1 MIRIDRNEV
10 YEKGPDGNMV
20 LVSFEEVEVNIP
32 SPEELLQE
40 KQDELLKVY
49 QELQAIQAQIDAGS
63 N

>member
-1 MIRIDRNEV
+1 
-10 YEKGPDGNMV
+10 
-20 LVSFEEVEVNIP
+20 VEVNIP
-32 SPEELLQE
+32 SPEDLLKE